1 MNTPELNNQGGSI
14 DATAHHLQS
23 TAINNENGHLIGRES
38 LTLTSDGE
46 KLNNRGG
53 QIISKGKLD
62 ITAKDTHH

>member
-1 MNTPELNNQGGSI
+1 M
-14 DATAHHLQS
+14 
-23 TAINNENGHLIGRES
+23 IGRES